1 MNGVCHGTLPNDKHT
16 RIRMDKGRRDGA
28 GLHVATGLDLALR
41 PYAVTSGRGGT
52 IPADDQMD
60 RKGFQP

>member
-1 MNGVCHGTLPNDKHT
+1 
-16 RIRMDKGRRDGA
+16 MDKGRRDGA
-28 GLHVATGLDLALR
+28 GLHVATGLDVALH

-60 RKGFQP
+60 RKGFQL